1 MRYSF
6 QLYVGLLLTPLA
18 QSFQV
23 SNQITSKRNGFH
35 SAQSNVKRS
44 YNTRLYD
51 LSEWRDMMFDAPAGL
66 VEDKESGP
74 FREICILP
82 FPLDDALLQG
92 ETKEL
97 CLYEER

>member
-1 MRYSF
+1 MRHSCH
-6 QLYVGLLLTPLA
+6 LYVGLILSPLA
-18 QSFQV
+18 QSFHF
-23 SNQITSKRNGFH
+23 SHQITSKRNGFH
-35 SAQSNVKRS
+35 SVHSRFERCQ
-44 YNTRLYD
+44 NTRLYD
-51 LSEWRDMMFDAPAGL
+51 LSEWRDMMFDVPAGL
-66 VEDKESGP
+66 EDKESGP

>member
-6 QLYVGLLLTPLA
+6 QLYVGLLFLTPLA

-35 SAQSNVKRS
+35 SVQRS